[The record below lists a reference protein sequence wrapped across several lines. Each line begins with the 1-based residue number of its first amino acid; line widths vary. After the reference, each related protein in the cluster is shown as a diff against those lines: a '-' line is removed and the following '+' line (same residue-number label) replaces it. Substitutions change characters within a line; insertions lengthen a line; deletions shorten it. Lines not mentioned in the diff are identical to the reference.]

1 MRSIIERIG
10 PCRMRFSPPEFHSLA
25 EAIVYQQLNGKAA
38 ETIFKRFAALAGEPL
53 TPEGILKLSD
63 EQMRGA
69 GLSKQKS
76 AYLKDLAA
84 KTATGLLDFARLSE
98 LADEEVIAHLTQ
110 VKGIGVWTAQ
120 MFLMFTLKRE
130 NVLPTGDYG
139 VRMAMYRHYLDAQ
152 RAQIA
157 NKIAKKLPGAKK
169 SAAAKKSRKRKIKL
183 PTPEQMEKI
192 AKLWEPY
199 RSVACWY
206 LWKSLDTKTL

>member
-1 MRSIIERIG
+1 MRKAVLHLSQSDPVMRAIIERVG
-10 PCRMRFSPPEFHSLA
+10 PCRMEYGDPEFHSLA

-53 TPEGILKLSD
+53 TPEGILNLKE

-84 KTATGLLDFARLSE
+84 KTSSGLLDFARLAE
-98 LADEEVIAHLTQ
+98 LPDAEVIEHLTQ

-130 NVLPTGDYG
+130 NILPTGDFG
-139 VRMAMYRHYLDAQ
+139 VRMAMFKHYLDLQ
-152 RAQIA
+152 RAKA
-157 NKIAKKLPGAKK
+157 GKK
-169 SAAAKKSRKRKIKL
+169 STVGKKGSRRKIKL
-183 PTPEQMEKI
+183 PSPEQMEKI
-192 AKLWEPY
+192 AKCWEPY
-199 RSVACWY
+199 RSV
-206 LWKSLDTKTL
+206 